1 MSGNQRGFQKAL
13 LVAALV
19 LFASGTA
26 LAVDPILDR
35 GRQMVESGDPRSA
48 YALLEPLEQERAGNP
63 DYDLLLGIAALE
75 AGERT
80 RAVFALERV
89 LALQP
94 RNPRARAEIA
104 RAYLLLGENRAARE
118 EFERVR
124 QQDIPQEVARTIDSL
139 LAMIERA
146 ERRSRPSLSGYVE
159 ISAGGDSNVNSSTD
173 ASSVAVP
180 GLGIATLA
188 PNSVETD
195 DTFATL
201 AGGLAYRHPLAP
213 GHFLTAAVNAVARRN
228 ADASQFDTLAV
239 DGSLGWQRTRGDETV
254 NLAFAASSFE
264 RDGTN
269 LRDTLGVNAQLQH
282 DLDAVRQVSLFLQYV
297 DIEYPGQAIR
307 DVDRYVLGAGYAQAL
322 GGRTVAFGSVYG
334 GEEIEKATGVPHL
347 GHALGGVRAGMQH
360 RVDDRWAVH
369 AGVALEARRYG
380 GDEPLFLTP
389 REDDQVEA
397 SLGVSYQVF
406 EQLRFGGR
414 LSYVDNESNIPIY
427 SYDRTVFAVSARF
440 DF

>member
-1 MSGNQRGFQKAL
+1 MSSKQRRFQAKL
-13 LVAALV
+13 LVAALT
-19 LFASGTA
+19 LCASTTA
-26 LAVDPILDR
+26 LAVDPVLDR
-35 GRQMVESGDPRSA
+35 GRQMVESGDPRGA
-48 YALLEPLEQERAGNP
+48 YALLEPLEQERAGDP
-63 DYDLLLGIAALE
+63 DYDLLFGISAID

-80 RAVFALERV
+80 RAIFALERV

-94 RNPRARAEIA
+94 GNARARAEIA

-124 QQDIPQEVARTIDSL
+124 QQDIPQEVSRTIDSL

-146 ERRSRPSLSGYVE
+146 EKRNRPSLNGYIE
-159 ISAGGDSNVNSSTD
+159 ISAGSDSNVNSSTD
-173 ASSVAVP
+173 AATVAVP

-201 AGGLAYRHPLAP
+201 AGGVAYRHPLGS
-213 GHFLTAAVNAVARRN
+213 GHFLTAGLNAAARRN
-228 ADASQFDTLAV
+228 TDASQFDTRAV
-239 DGSLGWQRTRGDETV
+239 DGSLGWQRTRGAETV
-254 NLAFAASSFE
+254 NLSFAASSFE
-264 RDGTN
+264 RDGTD
-269 LRDTLGVNAQLQH
+269 LRDTLGVNAQLQQ

-297 DIEYPGQAIR
+297 DIEYPGQAVR
-307 DVDRYVLGAGYAQAL
+307 DVDRYVLGVGYAQAV
-322 GGRTVAFGSVYG
+322 GARTVVFGSVYG

-347 GHALGGVRAGMQH
+347 GHALGGVRTGTQH
-360 RVDDRWAVH
+360 RFDDRWAVH
-369 AGVALEARRYG
+369 AAVAFEVRRYG

-389 REDDQVEA
+389 RKDDQVEA
-397 SLGVSYQVF
+397 SLGVSYQPS
-406 EQLRFGGR
+406 EQWRLGGR
-414 LSYVDNESNIPIY
+414 LSYVDNESNVSIY